1 MLSCLLAPS
10 LVGAAQPVVDETVRL
25 SEANHAVAES
35 VDTFGLISHNA
46 DYHSPASNLETVSIG
61 NAACCDQS
69 GWFGD
74 LGIYI
79 LNPTWS
85 NGNAAF
91 AVTRPINGVSINSQV
106 NFDHDNEF
114 VPFFQIG
121 YAGRNGLGVRGR
133 WWTVDSPDTQDF
145 AGPINATNGVRGP
158 SLLGAGSSFVR
169 ITLPGYSSASTI
181 EATNRLRMDVIDLEG
196 IWSLEH
202 RRSSVLLSAGI
213 RYAHVAQAYNATHI
227 QNLTD
232 LPAFPPLPNLVRTD
246 TFESF
251 HSFNCAGPT
260 ISAQLNR
267 GIGDT
272 NLSIY
277 GLSRGSMLVGEHRH
291 ATFAD
296 YTVLAD
302 QAAVN
307 VSNGVLPVLEFEV
320 GGSWV
325 RPTRHFDLFLEG
337 GFVAMTWFNAGNGAN
352 TDPIVG
358 NGVGSDNA
366 NQNMHL
372 TGLRFSSGVRF

>member
-1 MLSCLLAPS
+1 MRRLALLSCLLVPS
-10 LVGAAQPVVDETVRL
+10 IVGTAQP
-25 SEANHAVAES
+25 AAAELA
-35 VDTFGLISHNA
+35 DNFGLISHNA
-46 DYHSPASNLETVSIG
+46 NYHTPASNLETVSIG

-74 LGIYI
+74 LGFYI

-85 NGNAAF
+85 NGNTAF
-91 AVTRPINGVSINSQV
+91 AVTSPVDGVSTNTQV
-106 NFDHDNEF
+106 NFDHDATF

-133 WWTVDSPDTQDF
+133 WWTVDSSDTQDF
-145 AGPINATNGVRGP
+145 EGSIGGGTGVRGP
-158 SLLGAGSSFVR
+158 SLLGAGSTFVGA
-169 ITLPGYSSASTI
+169 TLPLTSNTI
-181 EATNRLRMDVIDLEG
+181 DVEATNRLRMDVIDLEG
-196 IWSLEH
+196 IWSLEYL
-202 RRSSVLLSAGI
+202 RSSVLLSAGI
-213 RYAHVAQAYNATHI
+213 RYAHVGQSYDATLVQEYDPI
-227 QNLTD
+227 VG
-232 LPAFPPLPNLVRTD
+232 PNFTRANS
-246 TFESF
+246 FQSF
-251 HSFNCAGPT
+251 HSFNGAGPT

-291 ATFAD
+291 STFAD
-296 YTVLAD
+296 YAILPSLAGT
-302 QAAVN
+302 N

-325 RPTRHFDLFLEG
+325 LPTRRFDLFVEG

-372 TGLRFSSGVRF
+372 TGLRFTGGVKF